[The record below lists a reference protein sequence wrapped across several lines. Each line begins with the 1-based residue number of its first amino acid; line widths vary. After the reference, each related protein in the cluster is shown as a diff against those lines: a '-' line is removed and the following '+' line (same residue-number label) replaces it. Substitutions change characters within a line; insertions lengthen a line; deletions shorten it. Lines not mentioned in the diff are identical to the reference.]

1 MGGPAPGA
9 LIQAGAELTTQARGR
24 SRLPWGGRQTFT
36 TIPGEQAVPGPQ
48 AQCREAGQGCLRVTH
63 PPFPSRVSM
72 ENEGKREPGEKRY
85 LQSASVSHAAF
96 CGQHVC
102 ECVCVNMCVCVYVC
116 VLW

>member
-1 MGGPAPGA
+1 
-9 LIQAGAELTTQARGR
+9 
-24 SRLPWGGRQTFT
+24 
-36 TIPGEQAVPGPQ
+36 
-48 AQCREAGQGCLRVTH
+48 
-63 PPFPSRVSM
+63 M

-85 LQSASVSHAAF
+85 LQSASVSCAAF